1 MQILV
6 FHALMG
12 VTIVL
17 PIPQRY
23 SFARAFLCR
32 FNAEFH
38 SLSVVSPLYS
48 YQTNIYIS

>member
-1 MQILV
+1 MHIHV
-6 FHALMG
+6 FHAFMG

-17 PIPQRY
+17 PIAQRY
-23 SFARAFLCR
+23 SVARTFFCR
-32 FNAEFH
+32 FNVEFH